1 MEIGGQD
8 TTAATL
14 SSQALCTWCTSPPL
28 PSLFTGGTPHMHI
41 HGGTYLA
48 YICTCTHVHTMED
61 VFSYFG
67 MRMHTHTHANTNAC
81 MYARTHLHTSMH
93 AHKHTDTHT
102 RTCTHMYPHTE
113 IFHGISSAQLH
124 DVEELTA
131 RAVFS
136 SCLGHVITVAQ
147 QHNWMVAGQVLWE

>member
-1 MEIGGQD
+1 
-8 TTAATL
+8 
-14 SSQALCTWCTSPPL
+14 
-28 PSLFTGGTPHMHI
+28 MHI

-67 MRMHTHTHANTNAC
+67 MRMHTHMQTQMHACTHAHACTHPCMHTNTQ
-81 MYARTHLHTSMH
+81 TH
-93 AHKHTDTHT
+93 THT
-102 RTCTHMYPHTE
+102 RTCTHMYPHKE
-113 IFHGISSAQLH
+113 IFHGISSAQQH

-131 RAVFS
+131 RALVS

-147 QHNWMVAGQVLWE
+147 QHTWMVVQLVILWE

>member
-1 MEIGGQD
+1 
-8 TTAATL
+8 
-14 SSQALCTWCTSPPL
+14 
-28 PSLFTGGTPHMHI
+28 MHI

-67 MRMHTHTHANTNAC
+67 MHMHTQMHACMNTHMQTQTHACTHAHTC
-81 MYARTHLHTSMH
+81 THLCMHTNIQTH
-93 AHKHTDTHT
+93 THT
-102 RTCTHMYPHTE
+102 RTCTHMYPHKE
-113 IFHGISSAQLH
+113 IFHGVSSAQLH

-147 QHNWMVAGQVLWE
+147 QHTWMVAGQLVVLWE